1 MFSGGVERDRG
12 MKWVN
17 LKQLK
22 EIGHEYFLVIIRPF
36 TKKREREFVLS
47 ACVLLWKLDLTV
59 LFITFLISFL
69 WIVSKFRF

>member
-1 MFSGGVERDRG
+1 MLIHFTPLISFYTPLKHQKTRDYLFSGDVERDCG

-36 TKKREREFVLS
+36 TKKREREFALS
-47 ACVLLWKLDLTV
+47 ACVLL
-59 LFITFLISFL
+59 
-69 WIVSKFRF
+69 

>member
-36 TKKREREFVLS
+36 TIKREREFVLS
-47 ACVLLWKLDLTV
+47 ACVLL
-59 LFITFLISFL
+59 
-69 WIVSKFRF
+69 